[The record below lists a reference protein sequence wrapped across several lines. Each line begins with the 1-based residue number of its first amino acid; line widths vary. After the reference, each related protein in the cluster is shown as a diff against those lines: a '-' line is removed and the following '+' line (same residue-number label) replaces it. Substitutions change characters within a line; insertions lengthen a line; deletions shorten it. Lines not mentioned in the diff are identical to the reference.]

1 MKIAIGSDHA
11 GYLVKEE
18 LIKIIKE
25 KNLEYIDCGTH
36 TQASCDYPDY
46 AYEVGKKVVE
56 KQADFGVVICG
67 TGIGISIAA
76 NKIKGIRCALV
87 YNKDTAILAKMHNN
101 ANVIAFGARMF
112 ELEQIKEFFLAYL
125 ETDFEQRHQKR
136 LDKICQLEEIF

>member
-11 GYLVKEE
+11 GFLVKDE
-18 LIKIIKE
+18 LIKLIKE
-25 KNLEYIDCGTH
+25 KQHEVIDCGTY

-46 AYEVGKKVVE
+46 ALEVGKKVVE
-56 KQADFGVVICG
+56 KQAEFGVVICG

-87 YNKDTAILAKMHNN
+87 YNKDTAILAKLHNN

-112 ELEQIKEFFLAYL
+112 ELSEIKDFFFAYL
-125 ETDFEQRHQKR
+125 ETEFEDRHQKR
-136 LDKICQLEEIF
+136 LDKICQLEDNF